1 MAALATLRD
10 IKPTRGT
17 AHRNEKLH
25 HNATLR
31 EERIAAAQHA
41 VDQLRPLR
49 GRVWVLFPGRSTP
62 SGGPSTT
69 ADWAEYVVGR
79 LRGTEVV
86 CHQFWAECEALT
98 MVEGTQSRDLSSR
111 EELEKKYNAEY
122 DRWRVGHVE
131 GSHRVHGLRRKA
143 NRREMNE
150 VGGYSSTPLR
160 GRGARRARSQ
170 AVRVTEF
177 LVARPRSPARTRHV
191 RRVRGPVSRDVCR
204 PGGVGQPVR
213 LVRVTGFQVATS
225 T

>member
-1 MAALATLRD
+1 VEIISAVVAAVLTSSVVAAVVAGYFGDRNERRKQLRDQRIALAGEFAGDAMAALATLRD

-41 VDQLRPLR
+41 VDRLRPLR
-49 GRVWVLFPGRSTP
+49 GRVWVLFPGRSAP
-62 SGGPSTT
+62 NAAPSTT

-111 EELEKKYNAEY
+111 EELEKKYDAEY
-122 DRWRVGHVE
+122 DRWRGDTW
-131 GSHRVHGLRRKA
+131 RV
-143 NRREMNE
+143 
-150 VGGYSSTPLR
+150 
-160 GRGARRARSQ
+160 
-170 AVRVTEF
+170 VTEF
-177 LVARPRSPARTRHV
+177 TDSAAKRIDAR
-191 RRVRGPVSRDVCR
+191 
-204 PGGVGQPVR
+204 
-213 LVRVTGFQVATS
+213 
-225 T
+225 